1 MRLPVSLPRLGLAML
16 GLGVVMAPPR
26 ATEALASPVVGTWQG
41 VALGELA
48 ESLTPLLGRPLV
60 LDGRVDPTAP
70 VTLRAN
76 GMEPA
81 ALLDELDR
89 LCPAE
94 AVILRE
100 SVRLA
105 PSGRRDALQAAEE
118 TRAAELTATS
128 AELRRSLA
136 RRRAT
141 SWPDGATPREVVA
154 ALAED
159 ATAEVAGLDM
169 IPHDHL
175 RGSTLPAMS
184 RAAQLDLV
192 LAGYDLRAAI
202 TPTGLTIARL
212 DPRARP
218 TRPPQL
224 TPPAKPPRGAMPEG
238 AATVFTLE
246 AAAPLQELLGAVAS
260 QTGLVLRLDTT
271 ALKQAG
277 VAPDRV
283 VRVNV
288 EQASLAELLD
298 AITQP
303 LALRWSQSGDRL
315 HVTAGSTPPAPEP
328 AADGPPRD

>member
-16 GLGVVMAPPR
+16 GLGVVLAPPR
-26 ATEALASPVVGTWQG
+26 ATDAFASSVVGTWQG

-60 LDGRVDPTAP
+60 LDGRVDPTTP
-70 VTLRAN
+70 FTLRAN
-76 GMEPA
+76 GLEPA

-105 PSGRRDALQAAEE
+105 PPGRRDALQAAEE

-128 AELRRSLA
+128 AKLRRRLSQ
-136 RRRAT
+136 RRET
-141 SWPDGATPREVVA
+141 SWPAGATPREVVA
-154 ALAED
+154 ALAKA
-159 ATAEVAGLDM
+159 ATVEVAGLDL

-184 RAAQLDLV
+184 RAAQFDLV

-202 TPTGLTIARL
+202 TPTGLTIVKL

-218 TRPPQL
+218 TRPPRL
-224 TPPAKPPRGAMPEG
+224 TPPAKPPRGGMPEG

-246 AAAPLQELLGAVAS
+246 AAAPLQELLGAIAR
-260 QTGLVLRLDTT
+260 QTGLTLHLDTN
-271 ALKQAG
+271 ALQQAG
-277 VAPDRV
+277 IAPDRV

-303 LALRWSQSGDRL
+303 LALRWKRSGDQL
-315 HVTAGSTPPAPEP
+315 HVTADSTPPARGP
-328 AADGPPRD
+328 AADGPPRG